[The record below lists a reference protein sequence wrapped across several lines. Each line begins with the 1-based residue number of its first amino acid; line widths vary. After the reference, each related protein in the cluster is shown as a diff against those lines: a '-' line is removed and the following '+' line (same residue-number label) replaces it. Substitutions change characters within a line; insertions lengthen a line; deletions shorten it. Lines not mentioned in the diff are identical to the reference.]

1 MEEFGE
7 SLGLAAT
14 LALELLEKL
23 LDLLHLML
31 KLHHVNVLAGRC
43 GHLAG
48 TGPLVMIVVEP
59 VFQQFLVLPLLI
71 LNFNLL
77 LCKLL
82 TEPNDPLRLVFTA
95 GGLLGGNLDTQ
106 LVDISLEL
114 PLLLVLRFKF
124 LLDFSDLRMQLF
136 LLMVQLV
143 NLFSKLLL
151 ISMTNV

>member
-1 MEEFGE
+1 LEEFGE

>member
-1 MEEFGE
+1 LEEFGE

-48 TGPLVMIVVEP
+48 TGPLVMIVVKP
-59 VFQQFLVLPLLI
+59 VLQHFLILPLLI
-71 LNFNLL
+71 LNLHLL
-77 LCKLL
+77 FGKLF

-95 GGLLGGNLDTQ
+95 GGLLGGDLDTQ

-114 PLLLVLRFKF
+114 SLLLVLSFKF
-124 LLDFSDLRMQLF
+124 LLYFSDLSVQLF

-143 NLFSKLLL
+143 YLLSKLLL
-151 ISMTNV
+151 ISMPDV